1 MPNRPSDPPGTGTSR
16 SSRESTRVPRLR
28 PEQYEVKI
36 RWDRARRVVEV
47 TSVGVK
53 FDFDS
58 ALKVGTRYPVSVT
71 APGVSIA
78 STLEVTRC
86 QLIVETSG
94 GRYFHVEGK
103 FFPYVE

>member
-1 MPNRPSDPPGTGTSR
+1 MPHRPSDPPGSGTGR
-16 SSRESTRVPRLR
+16 PSRESSRVSRLR
-28 PEQYEVKI
+28 PDQYEIKI
-36 RWDRARRVVEV
+36 RWDHARRVVEV
-47 TSVGVK
+47 TSAGVK

-58 ALKVGTRYPVSVT
+58 ALKVGTRYPISVT
-71 APGVSIA
+71 APGVSIT

-86 QLIVETSG
+86 QLIVEPSG